1 MRKIAFTLSVA
12 GLVLMA
18 GGVLAQTPA
27 FLQPSQKIKDAGP
40 NDLRVLAINSLHV
53 PLVQAAAGAEKAAG
67 HHIVFEFGTA
77 SGNLKD
83 AAMSG
88 DFEIAILTPD
98 VTAELTAAG
107 KAAPGEIQIAT
118 GRMGFALNGDAK
130 GDVSN
135 PDAIR
140 KTLLGAKQVIFSP
153 MSSGIVS
160 ISKMLGDLGITD
172 KIKHVSSGAA
182 GAKLGPGEYEIYL
195 YPMSEVVV
203 ATAWK
208 NLGPFPAT
216 WQVPVVV
223 KAVTGAHARDAA
235 ATKALMDYLKG
246 PAMTKI
252 QTDYAWER

>member
-1 MRKIAFTLSVA
+1 MRKVALSIA

-18 GGVLAQTPA
+18 GGVFAQTPA

-53 PLVQAAAGAEKAAG
+53 PLLDASAGAEKAAG

-77 SGNLKD
+77 GGNLKD
-83 AAMSG
+83 AAMTG
-88 DFEIAILTPD
+88 DYEIAILTPD
-98 VTAELTAAG
+98 VTGDLIKAG

-118 GRMGFALNGDAK
+118 GRMGFALNGEGA
-130 GDVSN
+130 GDVSS

-160 ISKMLGDLGITD
+160 ISKMLGELGITD
-172 KIKHVSSGAA
+172 KIKHVGSGSA
-182 GAKLGPGEYEIYL
+182 GAKLGPGEYEVYL

-203 ATAWK
+203 AKAWK
-208 NLGPFPAT
+208 NLGPFPAN

-223 KAVTGAHARDAA
+223 KAVTGVHARDAA
-235 ATKALMDYLKG
+235 ATKALLDYLKS

-252 QTDYAWER
+252 LTDYAWER